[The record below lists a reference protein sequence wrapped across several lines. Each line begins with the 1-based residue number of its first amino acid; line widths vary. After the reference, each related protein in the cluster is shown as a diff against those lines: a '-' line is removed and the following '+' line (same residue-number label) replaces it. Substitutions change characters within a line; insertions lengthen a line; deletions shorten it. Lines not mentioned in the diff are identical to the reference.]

1 MRFLIDARPLV
12 DPIQGGVSRVARGLI
27 DAFVK
32 NREDDE
38 IIFATT
44 GAKTAFVVAG
54 LSRPPLFP
62 RPGRGNIGEGR
73 DKPAPTHIHLNCPN
87 KIWSA
92 ACMTGLASLDLAV
105 EKKVGKIDAIFLP
118 NLGFVGRIAMRPYI
132 LLLHDLSFLIEP
144 RWFSLKSRLWHKAIS
159 AKRCIQNAAHL
170 LAVSETTKRDAMRL
184 LNIPE
189 ERITVI
195 PIGFSL
201 PSPATH
207 YSLDRGG
214 RDKPAPTPNKYILA
228 LGGNDPRKNTG
239 TAVRAVEDLRREKDF
254 SDLELILVGAGLS
267 RPPLFD
273 GSWVHHIQR
282 PSDSELAALYS
293 NASAFL
299 YPSWYEGYGLPLHE
313 AAAFGTPRI
322 ASTAGALPETAPP
335 GTLFADPAKP
345 HHWAEALKM
354 ALSMPKPPMITS
366 DPEAWSRAAAI
377 LSNTLDIIAK

>member
-1 MRFLIDARPLV
+1 MHDRTCVF
-12 DPIQGGVSRVARGLI
+12 GS
-27 DAFVK
+27 
-32 NREDDE
+32 
-38 IIFATT
+38 
-44 GAKTAFVVAG
+44 
-54 LSRPPLFP
+54 S
-62 RPGRGNIGEGR
+62 GR
-73 DKPAPTHIHLNCPN
+73 
-87 KIWSA
+87 
-92 ACMTGLASLDLAV
+92 
-105 EKKVGKIDAIFLP
+105 KKVGKIDAIFLP

-267 RPPLFD
+267 RLPCLMVR
-273 GSWVHHIQR
+273 GSIT
-282 PSDSELAALYS
+282 S
-293 NASAFL
+293 NAPPTPNSPL
-299 YPSWYEGYGLPLHE
+299 SIQTPPPSSILHGTRDTGCRCTRRRHSGLLASPLRRAHC
-313 AAAFGTPRI
+313 R
-322 ASTAGALPETAPP
+322 
-335 GTLFADPAKP
+335 KP
-345 HHWAEALKM
+345 HRLARSLQILLNRTIGLK
-354 ALSMPKPPMITS
+354 P
-366 DPEAWSRAAAI
+366 
-377 LSNTLDIIAK
+377 